1 MDTTSKLNLSVEK
14 TALFFG
20 NEEMFDYKEAISGC
34 AFLLHKIQEGK
45 ICEVYKLMKV
55 MGWKRIRNMIRFMP
69 FKILKKLG
77 IMAYDAKP
85 YLRKQV
91 K

>member
-1 MDTTSKLNLSVEK
+1 MI
-14 TALFFG
+14 LFFG
-20 NEEMFDYKEAISGC
+20 DEGMFDYKEAISGC
-34 AFLLHKIQEGK
+34 AFLLHKVREGK
-45 ICEVYKLMKV
+45 FCEVYKLMKV
-55 MGWKRIRNMIRFMP
+55 MGWKRILNMIRFMP